1 MPNIIKL
8 LPDNIANQIAAGE
21 VIQRP
26 ASVVKELLENAI
38 DAKATIIKLITKEA
52 GATLIQVIDNG
63 VGMSEIDARMCF
75 ENHATS
81 KLSSS
86 NDLFNL
92 KTMGF
97 RGEALASIAAIA
109 QVELESC
116 DNTNGIGTKII
127 IEGSRIKN
135 QTNVATS
142 RGTKVSVKN
151 IFFNIPARRNFLKSI
166 NIENKHILDE
176 FIRIALSHP
185 HIEFSLHQDE
195 KEIYQLST
203 GKLSNRIVQIFGE
216 NYRNQ
221 LIPCEQETQFISIRG
236 YIGKPNHAKKTRGDQ
251 FLFVN
256 NRFIK
261 SHQIAYAIKNAYE
274 KLIQPDLFP
283 FYSIYIDIQ
292 PNLVDVNVH
301 PNKTEVKF
309 EDESM
314 IYSIIN
320 SVVKK
325 SLSIYQVAPAIDF
338 TVEANFNL
346 IKPPQL
352 NSESGTYKEF
362 KYAQFKNSFS
372 SKLDPNTG
380 VYPRRSG
387 GENEK
392 GINSITTAWNN
403 ILENAEED
411 TLHTQSVFH
420 SQMNNEE
427 QDLNKSEKE
436 IGSKMLQIHG
446 KYILFQT
453 KNSVIIVDQ
462 CATHKRILFE
472 EYLNSIIS
480 NQNKMQNLLFPEH
493 ISLSPMDL
501 ILIKEYQE
509 DLHRIGFEIESFGKN
524 EILITACPMDVQNAN
539 IKQTIESILENLKW
553 NSKNLSI
560 ENKENIALAA
570 ANSAAMKPGKILEKE
585 EMKSLI
591 ERLFTCTNP
600 NYTADGVK
608 TFVSL
613 SMDDIEGLF

>member
-1 MPNIIKL
+1 MANIIKQ

-81 KLSSS
+81 KLTSSD
-86 NDLFNL
+86 DLFNL

-109 QVELESC
+109 QVELEAC
-116 DNTNGIGTKII
+116 DNINNIGTKVI

-142 RGTKVSVKN
+142 RGTKISVKN

-185 HIEFSLHQDE
+185 NIEFSLHQDG

-221 LIPCEQETQFISIRG
+221 LIPCEQETQFLSIRG

-256 NRFIK
+256 NRFIR
-261 SHQIAYAIKNAYE
+261 SHQIAHAIKNAYE
-274 KLIQPDLFP
+274 KLIQDDVFP
-283 FYSIYIDIQ
+283 FYAIYIDIQ
-292 PNLVDVNVH
+292 PNLVDINVH

-325 SLSIYQVAPAIDF
+325 ALSIYQVAPAIDF

-346 IKPPQL
+346 VKPPQL
-352 NSESGTYKEF
+352 NNESGTYKEF
-362 KYAQFKNSFS
+362 KYAQFKNTLL
-372 SKLDPNTG
+372 SKLDFRLP
-380 VYPRRSG
+380 
-387 GENEK
+387 EKEK
-392 GINSITTAWNN
+392 GINNIATAWNN

-411 TLHTQSVFH
+411 TSHTQSVFH
-420 SQMNNEE
+420 SQMHNEE
-427 QDLNKSEKE
+427 QDLNKTEKE
-436 IGSKMLQIHG
+436 IGNKMLQIHG

-453 KNSVIIVDQ
+453 KNSVMIVDQ

-472 EYLNSIIS
+472 EYLNSLIS

-493 ISLSPMDL
+493 ISLSPIDL

-509 DLHRIGFEIESFGKN
+509 DLHKIGFEIESFGKN
-524 EILITACPMDVQNAN
+524 EILITACPMDVQNSN

-553 NSKNLSI
+553 NNKNLSI
-560 ENKENIALAA
+560 QDKENIALAA

-591 ERLFTCTNP
+591 ERLFTCSNP
-600 NYTADGVK
+600 NYTADGSK

-613 SMDDIEGLF
+613 SVDDIEGLF